1 MLLPELTSAVDTTH
15 LNTVNSR
22 MARRLIARGADR
34 APAVNSAT
42 DGVTTLSG
50 DA

>member
-15 LNTVNSR
+15 LNIVNSR
-22 MARRLIARGADR
+22 MARRLIARGTGR
-34 APAVNSAT
+34 APVANSAT
-42 DGVTTLSG
+42 DGATILSG